1 MQRAALNKLLGEH
14 IQAIRHD
21 DGLTQAALGRRCRMS
36 AAEICRYEL
45 GQRSPHLL
53 QLKRLA
59 DALSVPMWALVLG
72 SEPLFELVCALR
84 RLPRARRQTVT
95 RRLLAELNAPPAG

>member
-1 MQRAALNKLLGEH
+1 MQRAALSSLLGEH
-14 IQAIRHD
+14 IQALRHD
-21 DGLTQAALGRRCRMS
+21 DALTQAALGRRCDMS

-59 DALSVPMWALVLG
+59 RALSVPMWVLVL
-72 SEPLFELVCALR
+72 SPEPLFELLRALR
-84 RLPRARRQTVT
+84 RLPRARRQEVT
-95 RRLLAELNAPPAG
+95 RRLLTALDAPPAG

>member
-1 MQRAALNKLLGEH
+1 MQRAALNQLLGEH
-14 IQAIRHD
+14 IQTIRHD
-21 DGLTQAALGRRCRMS
+21 DGLTQAALGRRCDMS

-59 DALSVPMWALVLG
+59 QALNLPMWALVLTP
-72 SEPLFELVCALR
+72 EPLFELVRALR
-84 RLPRARRQTVT
+84 RLPRARRQTLT
-95 RRLLAELNAPPAG
+95 RRLLREIDAPPVG

>member
-1 MQRAALNKLLGEH
+1 MQRAALSSLLGEH
-14 IQAIRHD
+14 IQALRHD
-21 DGLTQAALGRRCRMS
+21 DALTQAALGRRCDMS

-59 DALSVPMWALVLG
+59 QALSVPMWFLVL
-72 SEPLFELVCALR
+72 SPEPLFELLRALR
-84 RLPRARRQTVT
+84 RLPRARRQEVT
-95 RRLLAELNAPPAG
+95 RRLLTALDAPPAG